1 MRYRA
6 LFVSVIAA
14 VVSSGSA
21 AMPLDTAKG
30 IEISGTASLVEGQL
44 VAYQYRGQEDM
55 GRAWLSQA
63 RLQFSACK
71 SITPWLSVALGIDG
85 SAWYETYDKISTTN
99 YDVPDRFYTL
109 SILRS
114 EALFSWGDLLSLEL
128 GIFPFKY
135 NPDVRNLGEYVFRSG
150 VYPGFLI
157 GEFDISD
164 AQLTGLRINNRIAG
178 KFNEDLLL
186 TLEEQFKPFHD
197 ITLSY
202 LAAYTPHPAITIG
215 LGASASHLISVDEKR
230 TTPKNDGTWYIEDP
244 DTLRDT
250 SGADS
255 AIIGDT
261 VYLTFRGYKVMGR
274 FCFDIKQLFPHSIF
288 GPEDLKLYGEA
299 AILGLQNYDLY
310 YDTLWQRIPVMMG
323 FNFPTFKILDV
334 LSLEAEWYGS
344 PYPNNYKNAFS
355 IQPLPRPIPDDPP
368 RGVPPSVYRKDD
380 WKWSVYAKKTIAG
393 SFSVSAQCARDHVRI
408 RANNPNY
415 IEREEVLT
423 KDNQWY
429 WMLKFAYGF

>member
-1 MRYRA
+1 MRYRVFFIG
-6 LFVSVIAA
+6 LIAV
-14 VVSSGSA
+14 VVSSGFA
-21 AMPLDTAKG
+21 EIPFDTTKG
-30 IEISGTASLVEGQL
+30 IALSGQGWLQEGQL
-44 VAYQYRGQEDM
+44 VKYHFREREDV
-55 GRAWLSQA
+55 GRAWLSEA
-63 RLQFSACK
+63 RLRISADK
-71 SITPWLSVALGIDG
+71 TITPWLKTAVGLEILG
-85 SAWYETYDKISTTN
+85 WYETYDLETNSTFL
-99 YDVPDRFYTL
+99 VPDRFFSY
-109 SILRS
+109 SIRQG
-114 EALFSWGDLLSLEL
+114 EALFSWGELLSLEL

-135 NPDVRNLGEYVFRSG
+135 NPEVRNLGEYVFRSG

-157 GEFDISD
+157 GEFDIPE
-164 AQLTGLRINNRIAG
+164 AVLTGLRINNRIAG
-178 KFNEDLLL
+178 KFTEDLLL

-230 TTPKNDGTWYIEDP
+230 TTPKTDGTWYIEDP

-255 AIIGDT
+255 AILGDT
-261 VYLTFRGYKVMGR
+261 AYLTFRGVKIMGR
-274 FCFDIKQLFPHSIF
+274 LCFDIKQLFPHSIF